1 VQSANRN
8 ALLSL
13 IALLILAPAAA
24 WSSDWTPLLKDQA
37 LVDFNEED
45 LRDYLKVVNELLD
58 APQPAA
64 PVEWSNPKTGV
75 GARLEVIGQ
84 PRVEGFAECRRM
96 RTNVYSSKHKAT
108 TRTWTACR
116 ASDGAWSLTK
126 GS

>member
-1 VQSANRN
+1 MHLVNRN
-8 ALLSL
+8 RLLTL
-13 IALLILAPAAA
+13 IALLIFAPAA
-24 WSSDWTPLLKDQA
+24 STSDWTPLLKDQA
-37 LVDFNEED
+37 LTDFSEQD
-45 LRDYLKVVNELLD
+45 LQDYLKVVNELLD

-84 PRVEGFAECRRM
+84 PQVAGFSECRRV
-96 RTNVYSSKHKAT
+96 RTNVYSPRHKAT

-116 ASDGAWSLTK
+116 DSDGAWSLAK

>member
-1 VQSANRN
+1 MHLVNRN
-8 ALLSL
+8 RLLTL
-13 IALLILAPAAA
+13 IALLIFAPAA
-24 WSSDWTPLLKDQA
+24 STSDWTPLLKDQA
-37 LVDFNEED
+37 LTDFNEQD
-45 LRDYLKVVNELLD
+45 LQDYLKVVNELLD

-84 PRVEGFAECRRM
+84 PRVEGFDECRRV
-96 RTNVYSSKHKAT
+96 RTDVYSAKHRAT

>member
-1 VQSANRN
+1 MQLVNRN
-8 ALLSL
+8 RLLTL
-13 IALLILAPAAA
+13 IALLIFAPAA
-24 WSSDWTPLLKDQA
+24 STSDWTPLLKDKA
-37 LVDFNEED
+37 LTDFNEQD
-45 LRDYLKVVNELLD
+45 LQDYLKVVNELLD

-84 PRVEGFAECRRM
+84 PSVEGFEECRRV
-96 RTNVYSSKHKAT
+96 RTNVYSAKHKAT

>member
-1 VQSANRN
+1 MRPANRN

-13 IALLILAPAAA
+13 IALLLLAPAA
-24 WSSDWTPLLKDQA
+24 WSSDWTSLLKDKA
-37 LVDFNEED
+37 LVDFNEQD
-45 LRDYLKVVNELLD
+45 LQDYLKVVNTLLD

-75 GARLEVIGQ
+75 GARLEVIDQ
-84 PRVEGFAECRRM
+84 PRVEGFDECRRV
-96 RTNVYSSKHKAT
+96 RTNVYSPKHRAT

-116 ASDGAWSLTK
+116 ASDGAWSLAK

>member
-1 VQSANRN
+1 MHLVDRNR
-8 ALLSL
+8 LLTL
-13 IALLILAPAAA
+13 IALLIFAPAA
-24 WSSDWTPLLKDQA
+24 STSDWTPLLKDQA
-37 LVDFNEED
+37 LTDFSEQD
-45 LRDYLKVVNELLD
+45 LQDYLKVVNELLD

-84 PRVEGFAECRRM
+84 PRVEGFDECRRV
-96 RTNVYSSKHKAT
+96 RTDVYSAKHRAT